1 MGKFVKLIPRSL
13 AAVLMRS
20 LVRSSSRGIPASTSM
35 EGGGVEICTEA
46 TAWVK
51 LAKPG
56 DDWPN
61 RVRARPGCNGVLAE
75 AGGTH
80 RRVGLEGAWAAGND
94 GEIIA

>member
-1 MGKFVKLIPRSL
+1 MGMLVKLIPRAL

-20 LVRSSSRGIPASTSM
+20 LARSSAWGIPASTSI

-61 RVRARPGCNGVLAE
+61 RVRARLGCNGVLAE
-75 AGGTH
+75 AGGAH